1 MDIDSF
7 LLETNFDEAAQA
19 AQKNALA
26 NDEVTKAAAEGDEG
40 GCDGCTI

>member
-7 LLETNFDEAAQA
+7 LLETNFDEATQA
-19 AQKNALA
+19 AQRNALESDKA
-26 NDEVTKAAAEGDEG
+26 TQAAAEGGEE